1 MKNGLIL
8 KLAFLLICPFLANC
22 SDDDENNIIEN
33 QEGTV
38 LGGASCNT
46 ENNGLAVRIDVDN
59 LESPN
64 FIITATLP
72 DSLKQEGLRII
83 FDMELS
89 MEGITLCT
97 ANFFPNQ
104 FYKVSNTIPIE
115 D

>member
-1 MKNGLIL
+1 M
-8 KLAFLLICPFLANC
+8 AFLFICPFLANC
-22 SDDDENNIIEN
+22 SDDEHTLVTN

-38 LGGASCNT
+38 LGEVPCNT

-72 DSLKQEGLRII
+72 DSLKQEGLRIS

-97 ANFFPNQ
+97 VNFFPNQ
-104 FYKVSNTIPIE
+104 FYEVSNTIPIK

>member
-1 MKNGLIL
+1 MV
-8 KLAFLLICPFLANC
+8 FLFICTFLANC
-22 SDDDENNIIEN
+22 SDDEHTLVTN

-38 LGGASCNT
+38 LGGVPCNT

-72 DSLKQEGLRII
+72 DSLKQEGLRIS

-104 FYKVSNTIPIE
+104 FYKVSNTIPIK

>member
-1 MKNGLIL
+1 MKNAQVP
-8 KLAFLLICPFLANC
+8 KMMFLLIGLLLANC
-22 SDDDENNIIEN
+22 SDNEDTVIEN

-38 LGGASCNT
+38 MGEVPCDT
-46 ENNGLAVRIDVDN
+46 ENNGLAIRIEVDE

-72 DSLKQEGLRII
+72 DSLKQVGLRIR
-83 FDMELS
+83 FDMVLS
-89 MEGITLCT
+89 MEGISFCT

-104 FYKVSNTIPIE
+104 FYRVSNTLPIK

>member
-1 MKNGLIL
+1 M
-8 KLAFLLICPFLANC
+8 FLLICLLLANC
-22 SDDDENNIIEN
+22 SDNEDTVIEN

-38 LGGASCNT
+38 LGEIPCNT

-72 DSLKQEGLRII
+72 DSLKQEGLRIS

-89 MEGITLCT
+89 MEGISFCT

-104 FYKVSNTIPIE
+104 FYKVSNTIPIK

>member
-1 MKNGLIL
+1 MKNGQVL
-8 KLAFLLICPFLANC
+8 KMTFLLICLFLANC

-72 DSLKQEGLRII
+72 DSLKQEGLRIS

-89 MEGITLCT
+89 IEGITLCT